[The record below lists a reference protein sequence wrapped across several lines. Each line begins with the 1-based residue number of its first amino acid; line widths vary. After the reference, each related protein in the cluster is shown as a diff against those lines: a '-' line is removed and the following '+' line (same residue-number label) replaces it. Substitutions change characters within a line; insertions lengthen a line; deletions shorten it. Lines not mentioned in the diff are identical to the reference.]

1 MLYIGCRLRG
11 VFIRSVGG
19 NAFHFFFGAL
29 FPNLYYVI
37 ILILSLVLNTDVI
50 SIFSLSLSRNNRYG
64 NCCSDYNAV
73 CKGSGP
79 PVPPPP
85 SPPPSPPGRLPAT
98 CQEVV
103 YGNPAVRK
111 LKNSK
116 YAVSPE
122 PFLNNGVAW
131 FRWMHV
137 SPSWDVYMY
146 THILL
151 YYIYIYMDLLV
162 RRNVGHLPFRCTVLA
177 LHKLAT
183 IDRWRIE

>member
-1 MLYIGCRLRG
+1 MRCVSLQCDWDWSISFHFPLSFSFFFFSTPRNRRAELLLKMLYIGCRLRG

-19 NAFHFFFGAL
+19 NAFPFFFGAL
-29 FPNLYYVI
+29 SKLVYVI
-37 ILILSLVLNTDVI
+37 ILILFLVLNTDVI

-111 LKNSK
+111 LENSK
-116 YAVSPE
+116 YAVSPV
-122 PFLNNGVAW
+122 PFLNNGVA
-131 FRWMHV
+131 
-137 SPSWDVYMY
+137 
-146 THILL
+146 
-151 YYIYIYMDLLV
+151 
-162 RRNVGHLPFRCTVLA
+162 
-177 LHKLAT
+177 
-183 IDRWRIE
+183 